1 MNFGSIALKT
11 LIVLVLLFLLSL
23 AGALTF
29 PAVAI
34 FRGNAGAGLAS
45 LLYIILAMLI
55 ISVVGN
61 LLGRGIRTI
70 KKPLDGLILTF
81 VGAFFMGAILAIF
94 AILNIPYAAR
104 LNLNWL
110 GTSWYS
116 PLLSLL
122 FIGTPLMLVYTSVE

>member
-1 MNFGSIALKT
+1 MNFGTIALKT
-11 LIVLVLLFLLSL
+11 VIVLVILFLLSL

-29 PAVAI
+29 PAAGI
-34 FRGNAGAGLAS
+34 FSGGGAGLAS
-45 LLYIILAMLI
+45 LLYLILAMLI
-55 ISVVGN
+55 LSVVGN

-81 VGAFFMGAILAIF
+81 VGAFFIGSILAIF
-94 AILNIPYAAR
+94 AILNIPYAVR